1 MSLFNAAQLIELMS
15 KVSPDAKLRLISLF
29 DFLEAT
35 LKAQVDF
42 QTFQQTFQ
50 QDQIFNPSLTQ
61 YCIQLSREA
70 QAHHPE
76 TLADHLLFI
85 AQNAFNQQLNQP
97 TQAHLMHA
105 KKVAEALILAQS
117 NAQSSFFNGL
127 KLLHPTRFAIAA
139 SFSVILLGGFFLWQQ
154 TPQQTTIALSEANR
168 TENATSVRGGDA
180 SLTAQEASAMYAK
193 YETMRSGTCQF
204 LEAIQIPDKDKAVYL
219 ESVVGGKL
227 PTNLKDLQTANA
239 YLEKVRCNY
248 TPMLMRKSK

>member
-1 MSLFNAAQLIELMS
+1 MSRFNAAQLIESMS

-29 DFLEAT
+29 DLLEVA
-35 LKAQVDF
+35 LKAEQDPLI
-42 QTFQQTFQ
+42 
-50 QDQIFNPSLTQ
+50 QDQIFNLSLTQ
-61 YCIQLSREA
+61 YCIQLSSEA
-70 QAHHPE
+70 KAHHPE

-97 TQAHLMHA
+97 RQAHLMHA

-117 NAQSSFFNGL
+117 NTQSNFSDSFKFMQP
-127 KLLHPTRFAIAA
+127 HRFAIAA
-139 SFSVILLGGFFLWQQ
+139 SFSAILLGGLFLWQQ
-154 TPQQTTIALSEANR
+154 TPKQTTIVVSEANR
-168 TENATSVRGGDA
+168 TENVAIVRGDNA

>member
-1 MSLFNAAQLIELMS
+1 MMSRFNATQLIELMS
-15 KVSPDAKLRLISLF
+15 KASPDAKLRLVSLF
-29 DFLEAT
+29 DLLDIT
-35 LKAQVDF
+35 LKAENGL
-42 QTFQQTFQ
+42 QTFQ
-50 QDQIFNPSLTQ
+50 QDQIFNASLTQ

-70 QAHHPE
+70 KAHHPE
-76 TLADHLLFI
+76 TLTDHLLFI

-117 NAQSSFFNGL
+117 NIQSHFFNS
-127 KLLHPTRFAIAA
+127 HRFAIAA
-139 SFSVILLGGFFLWQQ
+139 SFCAILFGGFFLWQQ
-154 TPQQTTIALSEANR
+154 IPQQKSIAVSESSS
-168 TENATSVRGGDA
+168 TENVTNIRGDDA

-193 YETMRSGTCQF
+193 YETMRSGTCQY

-248 TPMLMRKSK
+248 TPMLMRNSK